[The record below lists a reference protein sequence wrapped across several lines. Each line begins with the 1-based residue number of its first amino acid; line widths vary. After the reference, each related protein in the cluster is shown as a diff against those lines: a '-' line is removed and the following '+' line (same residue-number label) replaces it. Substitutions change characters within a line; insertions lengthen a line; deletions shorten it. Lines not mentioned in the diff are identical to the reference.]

1 MVHPSEAIMVR
12 RLYHEE
18 ERQLRQVIAQ
28 APDDDLP
35 RLVLADWLEEQGR
48 SVEAEFIRVQLVS
61 ARLELL
67 SRAEQQR
74 HVALYRRQNELL
86 EQQQQSLLRH
96 VPEPLRQGGS
106 FDFHRGLLCAIT
118 APLRLLL
125 PYAAELHQLIPL
137 PQIWLQDTV
146 AAVRRIISCSVSSP
160 TRPAGNP
167 SEGGRADPQ
176 GERFPLLAEV
186 LHAIRTTVASRW
198 IVPPGGGR
206 VLRSD
211 SPASE
216 SEGREG
222 IRETGEPRPLR
233 AEAIPPFPRLEVLDV
248 SGAELG
254 DDNLQQLFQVAAR
267 FPRLQYLDISA
278 NDIQDD
284 TVAALLQT
292 PWPRQL
298 RRLILGGNLLTD
310 RTARLLTEQW
320 PEDSP
325 LEDLNLRFTA
335 IGHEGRRLLIHR
347 FGGRVA
353 LF

>member
-1 MVHPSEAIMVR
+1 MVR

-18 ERQLRQVIAQ
+18 ERYLRQAIAQ

-48 SVEAEFIRVQLVS
+48 SIEAEFIRVQLVS
-61 ARLELL
+61 ARLEVL

-74 HVALYRRQNELL
+74 HVAIYRRQNELL
-86 EQQQQSLLRH
+86 EQQQQTLLRH
-96 VPEPLRQGGS
+96 VPEPLRQEGY
-106 FDFHRGLLCAIT
+106 FDFHRGLVCAIT

-125 PYAAELHQLIPL
+125 PYATELQQLIPL
-137 PQIWLQDTV
+137 PHICLQDTV
-146 AAVRRIISCSVSSP
+146 EAVRRTIGCPTASSAS
-160 TRPAGNP
+160 RAGNP
-167 SEGGRADPQ
+167 PQ
-176 GERFPLLAEV
+176 GGHAGTPGEHFQELTGV
-186 LHAIRTTVASRW
+186 LHAIRTAVSSRW
-198 IVPPGGGR
+198 VVPPGGGR
-206 VLRSD
+206 VLRRD
-211 SPASE
+211 GLASA
-216 SEGREG
+216 GRE
-222 IRETGEPRPLR
+222 ETHGMGEAGPLR
-233 AEAIPPFPRLEVLDV
+233 AEAIPAFPRLEVLDLA
-248 SGAELG
+248 GAELG
-254 DDNLQQLFQVAAR
+254 DDNLRQLFQAAAR

-320 PEDSP
+320 PEDTP

>member
-1 MVHPSEAIMVR
+1 MVSPSEAIMVR

-35 RLVLADWLEEQGR
+35 RLILADWLEEQGR

-74 HVALYRRQNELL
+74 HVAIYRRQDELL
-86 EQQQQSLLRH
+86 QQQQQSLLWH

-118 APLRLLL
+118 APMRLLL
-125 PYAAELHQLIPL
+125 PYAAELQQLLPL

-146 AAVRRIISCSVSSP
+146 EAVRRMISCSVSSP
-160 TRPAGNP
+160 TRPGGNSP
-167 SEGGRADPQ
+167 EGGRADTPT
-176 GERFPLLAEV
+176 ERFPLLAGV
-186 LHAIRTTVASRW
+186 LHAIRTAVASRW

-206 VLRSD
+206 VLRRD

-216 SEGREG
+216 ETEGL
-222 IRETGEPRPLR
+222 RETGEPGPWR
-233 AEAIPPFPRLEVLDV
+233 AEAIPAFPRLEVLDL

-254 DDNLQQLFQVAAR
+254 DDNLQQLLQAADR